1 MSVLKDLISQKRT
14 FSILTINKLLK
25 MNIQTSAVYP
35 YIINTGYPFLS
46 SGYASRSHQILKH
59 FNKMYTDKKYIAI
72 HNLGFPWNFYHVK
85 NNMDISGASFLY
97 KDNVYYLTL
106 PNISTTKAN
115 YKLIYVI
122 YYLAISSSYYACCI

>member
-1 MSVLKDLISQKRT
+1 MQVEVIK
-14 FSILTINKLLK
+14 
-25 MNIQTSAVYP
+25 
-35 YIINTGYPFLS
+35 
-46 SGYASRSHQILKH
+46 ILKH

-97 KDNVYYLTL
+97 KKDNVYYLTL

-115 YKLIYVI
+115 YKLIYD
-122 YYLAISSSYYACCI
+122 LLSSYFQFSYYACCI